1 MMEIPYIAQS
11 AFPLFWLLVA
21 VLGALIR
28 TRHSPSRQ
36 AALETWQRW
45 WAVAALGCGSLWMT
59 FAFVAAPDVMA
70 TAIGFHRT
78 PFEFEIAFANLG
90 LAVMGFRAAS
100 PSATARERITIGLGA
115 GMFLWGALIGHV
127 YQWFANG
134 DHAPGNTGGV
144 LLYDL
149 LIPAVMIILARR
161 SQRLPTAGQ
170 STAGQSTDGK
180 PAAGQPAT
188 GVPS

>member
-1 MMEIPYIAQS
+1 MVKISYVAQS
-11 AFPLFWLLVA
+11 AFPLVWVLVA

-28 TRHSPSRQ
+28 TRHGPSRQ
-36 AALETWQRW
+36 AALETWQRC

-59 FAFVAAPDVMA
+59 IAFVTVPDVMA
-70 TAIGFHRT
+70 TAIGFNRT

-115 GMFLWGALIGHV
+115 GMFLWGAAIGHV

-144 LLYDL
+144 LVCDL
-149 LIPAVMIILARR
+149 LFPVVMIILARR
-161 SQRLPTAGQ
+161 SRRLPTAEQ
-170 STAGQSTDGK
+170 
-180 PAAGQPAT
+180 QPAT
-188 GVPS
+188 TALA